1 MNELSA
7 LQSAFLSQ
15 ALYDVS
21 FGLSR
26 SSDQLARSLL
36 HCVQAEILLSQYFFI
51 NGRSLEGNYHISN
64 AVSMVFGA
72 GFHKIRSAD
81 MYSFEGRAG
90 MQSLPPPID
99 PVEEGERANALWQ
112 VVVMNSCWTGVD
124 GSPSNIAYDVLD
136 SRIDTPWPLDAEDYS
151 QVNIKS
157 ICCNFT
163 EFYHRCNSKMHREY
177 IPFRISYPIRQIRED
192 PCLPSMPKLPSFL
205 KKPH

>member
-51 NGRSLEGNYHISN
+51 NGRSLEGKYHISN

-99 PVEEGERANALWQ
+99 HVEEGERANALWQ

-157 ICCNFT
+157 ILSQL
-163 EFYHRCNSKMHREY
+163 Y
-177 IPFRISYPIRQIRED
+177 
-192 PCLPSMPKLPSFL
+192 
-205 KKPH
+205 